1 MSGGSCITVSAAL
14 LHEAASLTSCDPR
27 RGVPASATSSESCPT
42 ILALAEAEASV
53 LDSVWAGERERERD
67 EREGEGRK
75 EMAKE
80 QDEEEVVGGC
90 G

>member
-1 MSGGSCITVSAAL
+1 
-14 LHEAASLTSCDPR
+14 
-27 RGVPASATSSESCPT
+27 
-42 ILALAEAEASV
+42 LALAEAEASV
-53 LDSVWAGERERERD
+53 LDSVWAGERERD